1 MIYDSGSNE
10 TRSGLKR
17 AETERHRARRNGL
30 LAAILIATGLFLL
43 AELLYACLHGPL
55 DSIRSF
61 ALFDAPL
68 LVIDAALVGYTFG
81 RLD

>member
-10 TRSGLKR
+10 MQSAPKR
-17 AETERHRARRNGL
+17 AETERHRARRASL
-30 LAAILIATGLFLL
+30 LVAILIATGLLLL
-43 AELLYACLHGPL
+43 AELPYARLHGPL
-55 DSIRSF
+55 ASIRSF